1 VRQPEVHDLDLA
13 TNQITVRSDTG
24 PEILV
29 LFDHRT
35 TFGRVAPGAKNLKN
49 AVRLM
54 ASDVRIG
61 DRLLAR
67 GVVDISGKRIVAQSV
82 FVKAIASKNAP

>member
-1 VRQPEVHDLDLA
+1 MSLKIVIISTCAGAARRIILPIGFVTAIDSA
-13 TNQITVRSDTG
+13 TKQITVRSDSG

-49 AVRLM
+49 AVRIIV
-54 ASDVRIG
+54 SDVHIG
-61 DRLLAR
+61 DRLLA
-67 GVVDISGKRIVAQSV
+67 QSP
-82 FVKAIASKNAP
+82 AP